1 MELSIS
7 HLTKRYPHK
16 VALEDFSFQMQ
27 EGIYGL
33 LGANGAGKSTLMNL
47 ITDNICRDS
56 GEICYNGTDILKL
69 GNQYRKHIGYMCQ
82 QQGEYPNF
90 SAYSFLLY
98 MAELKGIPKKEAKKQ
113 SRFLLE
119 KMNLQDVAGEK
130 INGFS
135 GGMKQRVLLAQA
147 LLGNPDILLLD
158 EPTAGL
164 DPQERIRIRN
174 FISELSANKIILL
187 ATHVVSD
194 IACIADQVLLLKE
207 GKVVTKGT
215 PQELIASLEGKV
227 WERGCGKEEIHSLQM
242 QYPTGNVVQKKEGLA
257 FRVNADCMQTPFIP
271 VTEGIDLEDVYLYYI
286 GNS

>member
-1 MELSIS
+1 M
-7 HLTKRYPHK
+7 
-16 VALEDFSFQMQ
+16 
-27 EGIYGL
+27 
-33 LGANGAGKSTLMNL
+33 
-47 ITDNICRDS
+47 
-56 GEICYNGTDILKL
+56 
-69 GNQYRKHIGYMCQ
+69 
-82 QQGEYPNF
+82 
-90 SAYSFLLY
+90 
-98 MAELKGIPKKEAKKQ
+98 
-113 SRFLLE
+113 
-119 KMNLQDVAGEK
+119 
-130 INGFS
+130 
-135 GGMKQRVLLAQA
+135 
-147 LLGNPDILLLD
+147 LLD

-215 PQELIASLEGKV
+215 PQELISSLEGKV